1 MFTPVRCET
10 DLGRAKIAEIF
21 AITVDEDTDRDSANP
36 DRSISYPVRDN
47 PRSGRCASAESS
59 TASSASSRKRKE
71 PSRVIY
77 EELGKLLQTLNITM
91 PFTEAFFEVPD
102 NISYLKDALS
112 NEFKFI
118 RDYYEKGYGEREN
131 MITPEKS
138 KDPGRFAIMIRLGK
152 KRYKALCDLG
162 ASMSLLPLSI
172 WEELKMGELT
182 PTDMEISMA
191 DGSCSIPEGIAED
204 VPVQI
209 DKHFILDDFIVADM
223 IEDENVPVLLG
234 RPFLATVGANIN
246 AREGRMTFEI
256 DGAILEFIMEKNYD
270 PS

>member
-10 DLGRAKIAEIF
+10 DPRRAKTAEFYAVGQNI
-21 AITVDEDTDRDSANP
+21 ERDTLSTA
-36 DRSISYPVRDN
+36 RSSHYPVRYDFTT
-47 PRSGRCASAESS
+47 GRCASAESS

-118 RDYYEKGYGEREN
+118 RDYYEKGHGEREN

-162 ASMSLLPLSI
+162 ASTSLLPLSI
-172 WEELKMGELT
+172 
-182 PTDMEISMA
+182 
-191 DGSCSIPEGIAED
+191 
-204 VPVQI
+204 
-209 DKHFILDDFIVADM
+209 
-223 IEDENVPVLLG
+223 
-234 RPFLATVGANIN
+234 
-246 AREGRMTFEI
+246 
-256 DGAILEFIMEKNYD
+256 
-270 PS
+270 